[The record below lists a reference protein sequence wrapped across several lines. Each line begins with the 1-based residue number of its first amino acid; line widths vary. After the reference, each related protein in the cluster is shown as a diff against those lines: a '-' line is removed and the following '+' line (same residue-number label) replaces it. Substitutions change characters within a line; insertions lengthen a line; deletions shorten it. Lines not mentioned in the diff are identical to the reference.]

1 MWGSYKITH
10 RQSLVNMVN
19 NKNTRFVGFDE
30 TRLFLLYTF
39 PKAVVWMNRIKELR
53 ARAGLKQADLAK
65 LLNITPNAISNY
77 EVGIRDIDSETILRL
92 CEIFG
97 CSADYLLGRSP
108 LPSPELTPE
117 EEDLLLSWRRATP
130 EIRAII
136 DTALGPYREDV
147 PDIASAPTA

>member
-1 MWGSYKITH
+1 MQK
-10 RQSLVNMVN
+10 
-19 NKNTRFVGFDE
+19 
-30 TRLFLLYTF
+30 LYTSA
-39 PKAVVWMNRIKELR
+39 KVVVWMNRLKELR
-53 ARAGLKQADLAK
+53 ASKGMRQADLSK
-65 LLNITPNAISNY
+65 LLNVQPTTISNY
-77 EVGIRDIDSETILRL
+77 ELGVREMDAPTILRL

-117 EEDLLLSWRRATP
+117 EEELLLSWRRATP

-147 PDIASAPTA
+147 PGIASAPTA

>member
-1 MWGSYKITH
+1 MKTSP
-10 RQSLVNMVN
+10 Q
-19 NKNTRFVGFDE
+19 
-30 TRLFLLYTF
+30 LLYTF
-39 PKAVVWMNRIKELR
+39 NKVVVSVNRIRELR
-53 ARAGLKQADLAK
+53 LLKGMQQEDLAR
-65 LLNITPNAISNY
+65 LLSVTRVSISRY
-77 EVGIRDIDSETILRL
+77 ETGAHDIDSETILRL

-136 DTALGPYREDV
+136 DAALAPYREEAA
-147 PDIASAPTA
+147 PGIASAPTA

>member
-1 MWGSYKITH
+1 MQK
-10 RQSLVNMVN
+10 
-19 NKNTRFVGFDE
+19 
-30 TRLFLLYTF
+30 LYTSA
-39 PKAVVWMNRIKELR
+39 KVVVWMNRLKELR
-53 ARAGLKQADLAK
+53 ASKGMRQTDLSK
-65 LLNITPNAISNY
+65 LLNVQPTTISNY
-77 EVGIRDIDSETILRL
+77 ELGVREMDAPTILRL

-97 CSADYLLGRSP
+97 CTSDYLLGRSP

>member
-1 MWGSYKITH
+1 MYN
-10 RQSLVNMVN
+10 L
-19 NKNTRFVGFDE
+19 NK
-30 TRLFLLYTF
+30 
-39 PKAVVWMNRIKELR
+39 VVCKVNRIKKLR
-53 ARAGLKQADLAK
+53 VSMGWTQDQLGEKLGCSGVAIGRYERALRDLDV
-65 LLNITPNAISNY
+65 S
-77 EVGIRDIDSETILRL
+77 TILRL

-136 DTALGPYREDV
+136 DAALGPYREEAA
-147 PDIASAPTA
+147 PGIASAPTA